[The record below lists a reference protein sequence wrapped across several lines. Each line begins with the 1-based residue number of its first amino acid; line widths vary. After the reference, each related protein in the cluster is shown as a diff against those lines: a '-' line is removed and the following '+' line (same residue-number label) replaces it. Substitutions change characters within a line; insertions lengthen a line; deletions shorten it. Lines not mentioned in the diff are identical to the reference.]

1 MKEIVIKTVC
11 TDVCNED
18 DIELAVL
25 YVPDNV
31 SLEEVQKKV
40 NEVNDFLLEEG
51 ESEECLYA
59 IKGYNAETLLSEL
72 QVRTGWYYKYVIP
85 EITVRF

>member
-11 TDVCNED
+11 TDVCNDD

-25 YVPDNV
+25 YVPDEL
-31 SLEEVQKKV
+31 SLEEVQKKID
-40 NEVNDFLLEEG
+40 EVNDFLKEED

-59 IKGYNAETLLSEL
+59 IKGYNSETLLSEL
-72 QVRTGWYYKYVIP
+72 YVRTGWNYKYVIP